1 MTAAGPQ
8 LEGRTALV
16 TGGGTGLGAAI
27 ARVLAAHGAHVLLAY
42 RSSADAA
49 AAVAEDCRAAGGTAS
64 THRCDVASDADCR
77 ALAAAIS
84 DAGRP
89 GGRLDVLV
97 NNAGTTKAV
106 DLADLDGLT
115 GADFHRLYDVN
126 VVGAFRMVRACRGAL
141 EASHAAS
148 GLAAS
153 VLNVSSIA
161 GVTGRGSSVAYA
173 ASKAALNG
181 MTLSLARALSP
192 AIRVNAVCPGFID
205 SDWWSEGGHGAPGQR
220 DAIREGVEANAPLRA
235 ASTPEDIADAAAA
248 FCLPGFRHV
257 TGETLLVDA
266 GLHMTMGT

>member
-1 MTAAGPQ
+1 MSAGPQ
-8 LEGRTALV
+8 LVGRTALV

-27 ARVLAAHGAHVLLAY
+27 ARGLASHGAHVVVAY
-42 RSSADAA
+42 RSSAQAA
-49 AAVAEDCRAAGGTAS
+49 EAVASDCRAAGGSAS
-64 THRCDVASDADCR
+64 TRRCDVASDEDCR
-77 ALAAAIS
+77 ALAEAV
-84 DAGRP
+84 P

-106 DLADLDGLT
+106 ALDDLEGLT
-115 GADFHRLYDVN
+115 GEDFHRLYDVN
-126 VVGAFRMVRACRGAL
+126 VVGAFRMVRACRSAL
-141 EASHAAS
+141 EAAHAAS
-148 GLAAS
+148 GIAS
-153 VLNVSSIA
+153 AVLNVSSIA

-205 SDWWSEGGHGAPGQR
+205 SDWWSEEGHGAPGQR
-220 DAIREGVEANAPLRA
+220 AAIREGVAAGTPLRA
-235 ASTPEDIADAAAA
+235 ASTPQDVADAALA

-266 GLHMTMGT
+266 GLHLTMGT